1 MSTANGGEPSP
12 RTRRAVVSIAVAA
25 VAIDAALLGLIAP
38 LLPAIQER
46 TGAGEGALGLA
57 LAAYAVPI
65 ALLALPLGR
74 AADRIGRRLL
84 LLGGLALVAAGS
96 VFVAVSDSF
105 GALIAA
111 RVVQGIGSASSW
123 IAALALVSDSAPE
136 GKRGQWLGVALGATS
151 VGSIAGP
158 ALGGVAA
165 DVLSFE
171 APFLIFA
178 GLAVA
183 LLIAAWLVLPWE
195 APRSRPA
202 VPALSAIMRSVG
214 SATGAWSATISLT
227 SAGVLGLI
235 EVVAPLD
242 LDARLGVS
250 SAAIGLLFAG
260 SIAVDAALSPV
271 GGRWG
276 DRRGRL
282 GPAITGLAA
291 ERPLGAAPR
300 RPPRRRRDGDRARRL
315 RGGVQ
320 PRVRRS
326 GSLAR
331 RGLRGDRTRARLRR
345 PEPAL
350 RRRVC
355 DRSHHRRGAARARW
369 RGSRLHPHR
378 GGARR
383 LHDRAGDRPAHA
395 RAPPG
400 RLGSLSL

>member
-1 MSTANGGEPSP
+1 MSTANGGEPSAG
-12 RTRRAVVSIAVAA
+12 TRRAAVSIAVAA

-46 TGAGEGALGLA
+46 TGAGDGALGLA

-65 ALLALPLGR
+65 ALLSLPLGR

-96 VFVAVSDSF
+96 VFVAASDSF

-178 GLAVA
+178 GARRRAPDRRVARPSLGGAAVA
-183 LLIAAWLVLPWE
+183 PGGPGAVGDPALGRIRHRRLERHDQPHQRRRARADRGRRAAGSRRPPRALERRDRTALRRVDRGRRRALARRRALGRSPR
-195 APRSRPA
+195 APRARDHRP
-202 VPALSAIMRSVG
+202 
-214 SATGAWSATISLT
+214 
-227 SAGVLGLI
+227 
-235 EVVAPLD
+235 
-242 LDARLGVS
+242 
-250 SAAIGLLFAG
+250 
-260 SIAVDAALSPV
+260 
-271 GGRWG
+271 
-276 DRRGRL
+276 RGQRPL
-282 GPAITGLAA
+282 GPA
-291 ERPLGAAPR
+291 PR
-300 RPPRRRRDGDRARRL
+300 GPPRRRRDGDRARRL

-331 RGLRGDRTRARLRR
+331 RGLRGDRARARLRR

-350 RRRVC
+350 RRRLC
-355 DRSHHRRGAARARW
+355 DRPHHRRGAARARGADLAYILTAAALAACAIALAIARPT
-369 RGSRLHPHR
+369 RG
-378 GGARR
+378 RR
-383 LHDRAGDRPAHA
+383 RAG
-395 RAPPG
+395 
-400 RLGSLSL
+400 